1 MTGVT
6 QKIPNYIGGISQQPD
21 ELMPPG
27 SVRDAVNVLPDVT
40 DGLTKRSGSRLV
52 NPLVTDTP
60 KGKWF
65 HINRDKNEKYIGKI
79 NHDGTVEMF
88 NCANGLPV
96 PVLYR
101 DLPEVC
107 YLRYRQTPA
116 ILTVVGSVSTK
127 LCSTCLLLKQQRV
140 RRRLS

>member
-1 MTGVT
+1 MTGIT

-40 DGLTKRSGSRLV
+40 DGLTKRSGSRLI

-60 KGKWF
+60 TGKWF
-65 HINRDKNEKYIGKI
+65 HIDRDGNEKYIGKI
-79 NHDGTVEMF
+79 NLNGTVEMF

-96 PVLYR
+96 AVTYR
-101 DLPEVC
+101 DLPPGVLPEVEDD
-107 YLRYRQTPA
+107 TGFP
-116 ILTVVGSVSTK
+116 TVGCVSMRH
-127 LCSTCLLLKQQRV
+127 CSTCLKPKK
-140 RRRLS
+140 